1 MKTPIVKVFIKDSG
15 RDISDFVESVR
26 FEQALEVDNYAE
38 FDLRAGTNFTIVD
51 DDDIVSGTIL
61 RFQFGYLG
69 QEMSPLHEIR
79 ITDIDTD
86 YGQRVK
92 FKVKCL
98 DLGNVMRKVSEQ
110 TIWKQLTSSQIAE
123 QIASKYGLTPQIQA
137 TTYVWP
143 VLPQGNRDDFELLTY
158 LASKESNGDFVF
170 HIQNNLLIFEKKD
183 FDKASTVKY
192 TYGVNIVSFKPKLRE
207 AKQSGAAN
215 NVNVLSVDALTK
227 QKINVSNTDTST
239 LLGDNPMKLIMGDT
253 PTKTDK
259 AATKTV
265 NKDTSYDFN
274 GVPVKKGSSSTENAS
289 RLGEVVASI
298 LAKKT
303 VFSPSSDR
311 NEMQNLAN
319 STFKRNN
326 EKILEATLN
335 IEGNPLLK
343 LSDIITI
350 SNVALRHS
358 GNWKIEKISH
368 SLGSS
373 AYTTTVTLSKNGTT
387 KAANKDEVTTTATG
401 TTVNK
406 TEGNGTGDTKKNIP
420 FLDWDG
426 DKKNK

>member
-1 MKTPIVKVFIKDSG
+1 MKTPIVKVFVKDSG

-38 FDLRAGTNFTIVD
+38 FDMRAGANYSIVD
-51 DDDIVSGTIL
+51 DDDLVSGTIL

-69 QEMSPLHEIR
+69 QEMSPLHELR
-79 ITDIDTD
+79 VTDIDTE
-86 YGQRVK
+86 YGARVK

-123 QIASKYGLTPQIQA
+123 QIAAKYGLTPQIQS
-137 TTYVWP
+137 TTYVWQ

-158 LASKESNGDFVF
+158 LAQKESNGDFVF

-183 FDKASTVKY
+183 FSKASTVKY
-192 TYGVNIVSFKPKLRE
+192 TYGTNILSFKPKLRE

-215 NVNVLSVDALTK
+215 NVDVLSVDALSK
-227 QKINVSNTDTST
+227 QKIKLSNTDTST

-253 PTKTDK
+253 PTKADK
-259 AATKTV
+259 DLAKTT
-265 NKDTSYDFN
+265 NKGTAYDWDGN
-274 GVPVKKGSSSTENAS
+274 PLKKGASENTP
-289 RLGEVVASI
+289 VVP
-298 LAKKT
+298 KKT
-303 VFSPSSDR
+303 VFSASSDR
-311 NEMQNLAN
+311 GEMQNLAN

-326 EKILEATLN
+326 EKILEGTLS

-350 SNVALRHS
+350 ANVALRHS

-368 SLGSS
+368 SIGSS

-387 KAANKDEVTTTATG
+387 KAANKDEPTTPSTG

-406 TEGNGTGDTKKNIP
+406 TEGKGTGDTKKTVKYY
-420 FLDWDG
+420 DWNG

>member
-26 FEQALEVDNYAE
+26 FEQALEVDNFAE
-38 FDLRAGTNFTIVD
+38 FDLRAGNGYSVVD

-137 TTYVWP
+137 TTYVWA

-192 TYGVNIVSFKPKLRE
+192 TYGTNIISFKPKLRE

-239 LLGDNPMKLIMGDT
+239 LLGDNSMKLIMGDT

-259 AATKTV
+259 DLPKTT
-265 NKDTSYDFN
+265 NKGTAYDWDGN
-274 GVPVKKGSSSTENAS
+274 PIKKGAS
-289 RLGEVVASI
+289 DNTPVT
-298 LAKKT
+298 AKKT
-303 VFSPSSDR
+303 VFSGSADR

-368 SLGSS
+368 SIGSS

-387 KAANKDEVTTTATG
+387 KAANKDEVTTPTTG

-406 TEGNGTGDTKKNIP
+406 TEGKGTGDTKKTVKYY
-420 FLDWDG
+420 DWNG